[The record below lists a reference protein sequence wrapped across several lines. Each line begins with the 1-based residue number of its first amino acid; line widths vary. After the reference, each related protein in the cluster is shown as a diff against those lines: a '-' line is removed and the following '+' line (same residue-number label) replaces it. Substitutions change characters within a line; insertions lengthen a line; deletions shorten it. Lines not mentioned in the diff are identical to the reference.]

1 MKNKFKKRIYY
12 SNGNLTPTPFEA
24 DPSITL
30 SKPTG
35 TNPVEFAELQGYS
48 NAVDIH
54 SCP

>member
-12 SNGNLTPTPFEA
+12 SNGNFLLTPTPFEA

-35 TNPVEFAELQGYS
+35 TNPVEFAELQS
-48 NAVDIH
+48 H
-54 SCP
+54 